1 MVGVVTASSLL
12 EVTPPYG
19 GVIVLMLGVLAYWVG
34 VPRLARTLSM
44 SPKRVRLRD
53 VATRRQ
59 RLAWSAALAI
69 AIVDE
74 SWPVLELARRI
85 SLVAY
90 LLHNL
95 VIVLVVVPL
104 ALLGLPGWVVF
115 RLTERR
121 WVDAVLSLIARPLVA
136 TVLFCGVTILSML
149 SPIVEAQARS
159 LVVFVYLQVVLVIA
173 GVALWVPALRLQPGV
188 EKLSTGGRVLFLFAQ
203 SLIPSF
209 PAVALIFAKHSFYPL
224 FARNVHIVF
233 GVSGVGDQ
241 QLAGALSKILTLGI
255 LWTTAVVI
263 LARAQTREDRGD
275 DPEPITWLD
284 VERELRRS
292 SSG

>member
-233 GVSGVGDQ
+233 GVSGVGVTPAETVKNCTWFRKTLPQ
-241 QLAGALSKILTLGI
+241 GAI
-255 LWTTAVVI
+255 WA
-263 LARAQTREDRGD
+263 
-275 DPEPITWLD
+275 TW
-284 VERELRRS
+284 S
-292 SSG
+292 IPKSQ